1 MTFTKIVIIDT
12 CGLTQPKLSQIG
24 KYSLAPMVV
33 YDDVPQTE
41 EEIIRRIGDADAVLV
56 SWRTRIP
63 ASVLNAVP
71 HVKYIGMCC
80 SLYDEKAANV
90 DIATARELGITV
102 KGVRDY
108 GDEGTV
114 EFIFAQ
120 LIALFKG
127 FGKYQ
132 WRSAPAELKGKSI
145 GIIGLGTLGAM
156 VADTALHFGMEVYY
170 FNRSRKP
177 ELETK
182 GITYLSLSEL
192 MTTCDVITT
201 HTPKN
206 ALVLSDGDFLLKKAN
221 SIFINTSLG
230 PTFEEEA
237 LTNWLER
244 DPASFAIFDL
254 EGIGMYRAA
263 LENTERVILYQ
274 GSSGSTAE
282 AKKRLSQKVL
292 ENIESYFDSKVL

>member
-1 MTFTKIVIIDT
+1 MAFEKIVIIDS
-12 CGLTQPKLSQIG
+12 CGLTQPELSEIE
-24 KYSLAPMVV
+24 KYSSAPMVV
-33 YDDVPQTE
+33 YDDVPGSE
-41 EEIIRRIGDADAVLV
+41 EGIILRIGDADAVLV

-63 ASVLNAVP
+63 ASVLNAVYN
-71 HVKYIGMCC
+71 VKYIGMCC

-90 DIATARELGITV
+90 DIARARELGIAV

-114 EFIFAQ
+114 EFLFAQ

-127 FGKYQ
+127 FGQYQ
-132 WRSAPAELKGKSI
+132 WRTAPAELKGKSI
-145 GIIGLGTLGAM
+145 GIIGMGTLGAM
-156 VADTALHFGMEVYY
+156 VAETALHFGMEVFY

-177 ELETK
+177 ELEAK

-192 MTTCDVITT
+192 MATCDIITT

-206 ALVLSDGDFLLKKAN
+206 ALILSHDDFQLKKPN

-230 PTFEEEA
+230 PTFEKEA
-237 LTNWLER
+237 LAEWLKR
-244 DPASFAIFDL
+244 DGSSFAIFDL
-254 EGIGMYRAA
+254 EGIGVYRSD
-263 LENTERVILYQ
+263 LESAERVILYQ

-292 ENIESYFDSKVL
+292 SNIENYLNS